1 MLVED
6 IQRHPD
12 PSLVRFCA
20 NVAKDAQVN
29 PVIVKE
35 TVALTE
41 EWKALASKCA
51 WQCSVEE
58 YKRIV
63 AGQQFLR
70 ARMIEFLTGLSDAVT
85 KRNEP
90 TEHREWTSRAIH
102 LGREGR
108 Q

>member
-63 AGQQFLR
+63 AEQQSLR

-85 KRNEP
+85 RRNEP
-90 TEHREWTSRAIH
+90 TEYRERSAWVFN

-108 Q
+108 L